1 MDVLKCNR
9 RFIEPQPEAV
19 GADVRLLVEKMTM
32 ILRSLIQRRFPS
44 LEILPENTGQ
54 KLPDEKKDQTLAIST
69 PTSARSGIPN
79 WQYGIS
85 EDAAIRKSEPSD
97 M

>member
-32 ILRSLIQRRFPS
+32 ILRSLIS
-44 LEILPENTGQ
+44 KEIPFAGNI
-54 KLPDEKKDQTLAIST
+54 A
-69 PTSARSGIPN
+69 
-79 WQYGIS
+79 
-85 EDAAIRKSEPSD
+85 
-97 M
+97 